1 MCNNRAKGRE
11 GEITHPEVLSDGAEH
26 LLVISPYTEREHLLN
41 LKSLDA
47 ENAILAQALV
57 HLKCLRPDYATAPY
71 NDTFNWEE
79 VMAQVKRLAQQREHS
94 WKGSSFFVVAFR
106 SQIPPTTV
114 YEDLGALDKAAHAEA
129 TASGG
134 FLKYWFG
141 SPDKDGKNLA
151 TCVWRSQEDARKGG
165 IGPAHRRAAVAARD
179 LYSHWKIDRH
189 KLIIRD
195 EVESWEI
202 TDWATMAD
210 PVKDV
215 PLKTVQ
221 VEALV
226 VMKIVKHCS
235 ASFPTTA
242 TGSIV
247 GMDQD
252 GVVEITNTFP
262 FPTADVANVEGSHQN
277 DASALAAAA
286 PRAKANIVYQ
296 NEMIR
301 HLKEVNVDA
310 NNVGWYTS
318 ATMGNFVNLGF
329 IENQYHYQRDNDKT
343 VALVHDVSRS
353 SQGAL
358 SLRAFKLTPA
368 FMAAYKES
376 KFTTESLQKSKLSFR
391 DIFTEFPVNLH
402 NSHLLTSFLHQIPS
416 KPTTAD
422 VAMPTSLADLQNNT
436 LQMPLHPSADT
447 LELSIDP
454 FLEKT
459 CDLLLDSIESHYT
472 ELNNYQYYQRQLARE
487 QTKITAWQTK
497 RKAENAAR
505 VAAKQQPLPEDEWQR
520 IFKLPQEPSRLEGM
534 LNAKQV
540 EQYSKQV
547 DGFTACIS
555 AKMFAVR
562 GNLLPE

>member
-1 MCNNRAKGRE
+1 
-11 GEITHPEVLSDGAEH
+11 
-26 LLVISPYTEREHLLN
+26 
-41 LKSLDA
+41 
-47 ENAILAQALV
+47 
-57 HLKCLRPDYATAPY
+57 
-71 NDTFNWEE
+71 
-79 VMAQVKRLAQQREHS
+79 
-94 WKGSSFFVVAFR
+94 
-106 SQIPPTTV
+106 
-114 YEDLGALDKAAHAEA
+114 
-129 TASGG
+129 
-134 FLKYWFG
+134 
-141 SPDKDGKNLA
+141 
-151 TCVWRSQEDARKGG
+151 
-165 IGPAHRRAAVAARD
+165 
-179 LYSHWKIDRH
+179 
-189 KLIIRD
+189 
-195 EVESWEI
+195 
-202 TDWATMAD
+202 MAD
-210 PVKDV
+210 LLKDA

-226 VMKIVKHCS
+226 IMKIVKHCS

-252 GVVEITNTFP
+252 GVLEITNSFP
-262 FPTADVANVEGSHQN
+262 FPTTDVVSLEGSHQN

-286 PRAKANIVYQ
+286 PRAKANITYQ

-329 IENQYHYQRDNDKT
+329 IENQYHYQRENDKT

-358 SLRAFKLTPA
+358 SLRAFKLTPS
-368 FMAAYKES
+368 FMTIYKEG

-391 DIFTEFPVNLH
+391 DIFVELPVALH
-402 NSHLLTSFLHQIPS
+402 NSHLLTSFLHQLPA
-416 KPTTAD
+416 KPIAGD
-422 VAMPTSLADLQNNT
+422 VALPTSLADLQSNPI
-436 LQMPLHPSADT
+436 QPPLHPSSDS
-447 LELSIDP
+447 LDLSIDP

-459 CDLLLDSIESHYT
+459 CDLLLESIESFYT
-472 ELNNYQYYQRQLARE
+472 DHNNNLYYQRQLSRE
-487 QTKITAWQTK
+487 QVKITAWQTK

-505 VAAKQQPLPEDEWQR
+505 AAAKQPLLPEDEWQR
-520 IFKLPQEPSRLEGM
+520 MFKLPQEPSRLEGM

-547 DGFTACIS
+547 DGFTACVS

>member
-1 MCNNRAKGRE
+1 
-11 GEITHPEVLSDGAEH
+11 
-26 LLVISPYTEREHLLN
+26 
-41 LKSLDA
+41 
-47 ENAILAQALV
+47 
-57 HLKCLRPDYATAPY
+57 
-71 NDTFNWEE
+71 
-79 VMAQVKRLAQQREHS
+79 
-94 WKGSSFFVVAFR
+94 
-106 SQIPPTTV
+106 
-114 YEDLGALDKAAHAEA
+114 
-129 TASGG
+129 
-134 FLKYWFG
+134 
-141 SPDKDGKNLA
+141 
-151 TCVWRSQEDARKGG
+151 
-165 IGPAHRRAAVAARD
+165 
-179 LYSHWKIDRH
+179 
-189 KLIIRD
+189 
-195 EVESWEI
+195 
-202 TDWATMAD
+202 MAD
-210 PVKDV
+210 SIKDV

-252 GVVEITNTFP
+252 GVLEITNSFA

-277 DASALAAAA
+277 DASSLAAAA
-286 PRAKANIVYQ
+286 PRAKANITYQ

-301 HLKEVNVDA
+301 YLKEVNVDA

-329 IENQYHYQRDNDKT
+329 IENQYHYQRENDKT

-358 SLRAFKLTPA
+358 SLRAFKLTST
-368 FMAAYKES
+368 FMAAYKEG

-391 DIFTEFPVNLH
+391 DIFAELPVTLH
-402 NSHLLTSFLHQIPS
+402 NSHLLTSFLHQIPA
-416 KPTTAD
+416 KPTAGD
-422 VAMPTSLADLQNNT
+422 VTLPTSLADLQRNS

-505 VAAKQQPLPEDEWQR
+505 AAAKQQPLPEDEWQR

-547 DGFTACIS
+547 DGFTACVS